1 MGFASHA
8 AAVSAHL
15 KGLSL
20 LDLKHILTNK
30 HIIFPSHYKKEDE
43 TTLNVVVDVSV
54 IFYWESRSGDSAEK
68 LASCASRF
76 LSLQQRTQNPIRHA
90 RIGKRHTSY
99 FVVFQDCRRIC

>member
-54 IFYWESRSGDSAEK
+54 IFYWESRSGDSAEACVRK
-68 LASCASRF
+68 VGDFLTFLAHCGFAVHPF
-76 LSLQQRTQNPIRHA
+76 L
-90 RIGKRHTSY
+90 
-99 FVVFQDCRRIC
+99 